1 MLIVDI
7 ILQIKLLYIGI
18 PISITSNLPICL
30 FGGPFAV
37 SFLAI
42 VVYKIS
48 NITRGNQKN
57 KLKVKMFIRFCSLK
71 CWKLKYLISVDFV
84 VLFFFFF
91 VNLFILKP
99 DNCHEVN
106 FSPGSINISC
116 TGRRG

>member
-84 VLFFFFF
+84 V
-91 VNLFILKP
+91 NLFILKP